1 MTSPG
6 SSPPGQARGLGWDL
20 DTAYSSIRGEL
31 FPKGGFGHT
40 GFTGTSLWIDPA
52 SETAVIILTN
62 RVHPDGKGDVR
73 ELRRKVATIVANSIR
88 NSRTQPSQASE
99 HVPISP
105 ATSNVTRKPEP
116 LARATAVHGSADFDG
131 PPSREVLCGID
142 ALLRDDF
149 KQLRGRKVGL
159 ITNQTGLDRSGRSTI
174 DLLHASTAVRLVA
187 LFSPEHGIRGLMD
200 AAVGD
205 STDEN
210 TGLPIYSLYG
220 EQRRKPTTEQLG
232 GVDTLVF
239 DIQDIGCRFY
249 TYSSTLG
256 LSMEAAAE
264 HRLKFV
270 VLDRPNPIGGDI
282 VEGPVLDAG
291 RESFTG
297 YHRIPVRHGLTVGEL
312 AQLYNAER
320 NMRVDLEVV
329 RCEGWNRSEH
339 FDATGL
345 VWTNPSPNMRSLR
358 QAELYPGI
366 GLLETTNLSVGRGTD
381 TPFEV
386 IGAPW
391 LDGRRLA
398 AGLAGEPLEGV
409 AFVPVR
415 FTPAASIHANKPCG
429 GVQIIV
435 TNRSVFRSVR
445 TGLAIARQ
453 LRILYESDWSMTRF
467 PVLLANEQVHDAVK
481 AGRKLDQ
488 IESVY
493 QEGLRQF
500 EQRRLQFLL
509 Y

>member
-1 MTSPG
+1 V
-6 SSPPGQARGLGWDL
+6 GQ
-20 DTAYSSIRGEL
+20 
-31 FPKGGFGHT
+31 
-40 GFTGTSLWIDPA
+40 GT
-52 SETAVIILTN
+52 
-62 RVHPDGKGDVR
+62 
-73 ELRRKVATIVANSIR
+73 TI
-88 NSRTQPSQASE
+88 P
-99 HVPISP
+99 
-105 ATSNVTRKPEP
+105 
-116 LARATAVHGSADFDG
+116 GSADLDG
-131 PPSREVLCGID
+131 PAPGEVLCGID
-142 ALLRDDF
+142 ALHRDNF

-159 ITNQTGLDRSGRSTI
+159 ITNHTGVDRGGRTTI
-174 DLLHASTAVRLVA
+174 DLLHASDTVDLVA
-187 LFSPEHGIRGLMD
+187 LFSPEHGIRGLVD
-200 AAVGD
+200 AAVAD
-205 STDEN
+205 SVDEK
-210 TGLPIYSLYG
+210 TGLPVYSLYDKG
-220 EQRRKPTTEQLG
+220 RRKPTAEQLNG
-232 GVDTLVF
+232 IDTLVF

-256 LSMEAAAE
+256 LAMEAAAE

-282 VEGPVLDAG
+282 VEGPMLDSG

-297 YHRIPVRHGLTVGEL
+297 YHRIPVRHGMTMGEL

-320 NMRVDLEVV
+320 NMGADLEVV
-329 RCEGWNRSEH
+329 RCEGWKRDQH
-339 FDATGL
+339 YDATGL
-345 VWTNPSPNMRSLR
+345 VWINPSPNMRSLR

-398 AGLAGEPLEGV
+398 AGLASEPLEGV

-415 FTPAASIHANKPCG
+415 FTPTASVHANKQCS

-453 LRILYESDWSMTRF
+453 LRILYESDWQMTKF
-467 PVLLANEQVHDAVK
+467 PVLLANEQVNDGVK
-481 AGRKLDQ
+481 AGRDLSE

-493 QEGLRQF
+493 QKGLRQY
-500 EQRRLQFLL
+500 EQDRLRFLL